1 MYYIEVGGK
10 PEVTV
15 SQTCVCSH
23 MFSRATG
30 LELHII
36 GMYVCISA
44 VGAHDTLGY
53 HIIAMCMC
61 TCPER
66 AQGTLE
72 CHIIDVCVCVCTLV
86 AVCTHAAGAQG
97 TLGHHI
103 IAVIVTFILNFSAAS
118 SLCKWKCGPLSDVI
132 LLVFSCINA

>member
-44 VGAHDTLGY
+44 VGAHNTLGY

-72 CHIIDVCVCVCTLV
+72 CHIIDVSVCVCVYAHLWLCV
-86 AVCTHAAGAQG
+86 YMQQG
-97 TLGHHI
+97 LRAHLDTI
-103 IAVIVTFILNFSAAS
+103 
-118 SLCKWKCGPLSDVI
+118 SLLS
-132 LLVFSCINA
+132 L